1 MKRNIYL
8 ETIDMDAA
16 KKIMQTEFL
25 VSENQR
31 TEVISVFEALNRVTA
46 EPLFAHISNP
56 HYNAAAM
63 DGIAVDASCTYGAHE
78 RNALILKEG
87 KDFIYVDTGDYIE
100 PKYNAVVM
108 IEDVYP
114 EADGCI
120 SIIKSSHPWEHI
132 RVVGEDIAIG
142 DMILPS
148 HHRISPVDIGALL
161 SGGLNEIKVLK
172 KVQVGILP
180 TGTEIVNPG
189 TLLSPGKIIDSNSR
203 VFQNMVVDAGG
214 LAKRYEPVIDDR
226 DLLKAAILK
235 LVEENDVIVI
245 NAGSSAGSEDYT
257 VGLIRELGEVFVHG
271 VAIKPGKPTILGKI
285 QGKPVIGIP
294 GYPVSAFI
302 SLKEF
307 VLPLVEWV
315 EQKKPK
321 NEVDAVLSKRIVSAL
336 KHREYVRV
344 KLGRVGDQLIATPLN
359 RGAGVTMSLVKAD
372 GLLAIPKSVEG
383 IEAGETVR
391 IEQLH
396 STEQIN
402 RALVSIGSHDILMD
416 HLNDLM
422 AKQQDGFS
430 VSSAHVGSLGG
441 IMAIRRGETH
451 VAPTHLLD
459 EGTGTYNLS
468 FVRKYLKGEAVVLL
482 KGIKRWQGLYVE
494 KGNPLGISEMSDLIE
509 KDAIFANRQKGS
521 GTRTLLDYYLKK
533 EGLAGAD
540 IQGYQNELTT
550 HTSVA
555 LSVLSG
561 NSHVGMGIQSVA
573 DLMGLDFIPLALE
586 EYDFLIPKR
595 FLDEP
600 RVLYFI
606 QTLKSQAFRDKLEEL
621 GGYEIGEFYF
631 LDPEK
636 DGEANG

>member
-16 KKIMQTEFL
+16 KAVIQSEFLNNRGHQTE
-25 VSENQR
+25 R
-31 TEVISVFEALNRVTA
+31 ISVFDALSRTTA
-46 EPLFAHISNP
+46 QPVFAKISNP

-63 DGIAVDASCTYGAHE
+63 DGIALEASCTYGAHE
-78 RNALILKEG
+78 RNALILEEG

-100 PKYNAVVM
+100 SKYNAVVM

-114 EADGCI
+114 EDDGKI

-142 DMILPS
+142 DMILPT

-161 SGGLNEIKVLK
+161 SGGLTEIEVLR

-189 TLLSPGKIIDSNSR
+189 TPLSPGKIIDSNSR
-203 VFQNMVVDAGG
+203 VFENMVLEAGG

-226 DLLKAAILK
+226 DLLRQAILQ
-235 LVEENDVIVI
+235 LVSENDVVVI

-271 VAIKPGKPTILGKI
+271 IAIKPGKPTIMGKI
-285 QGKPVIGIP
+285 NGKPVVGIP

-302 SLKEF
+302 SFKEF
-307 VLPLVEWV
+307 VLPLVEQG
-315 EQKKPK
+315 EAEKKENHVK
-321 NEVDAVLSKRIVSAL
+321 ATLSKRIVSAL
-336 KHREYVRV
+336 KHKEYVRV
-344 KLGRVGDQLIATPLN
+344 KLGKVGDQLIATPLS

-372 GLLAIPKSVEG
+372 GLLAIPKAVEG
-383 IEAGETVR
+383 IEAGTKVTVER
-391 IEQLH
+391 LH
-396 STEQIN
+396 GMEQIN

-422 AKQQDGFS
+422 AKQKEGYS

-459 EGTGTYNLS
+459 EETGTYNVS
-468 FVRKYLKGEAVVLL
+468 FVNKYLKSEEIVLL
-482 KGIKRWQGLYVE
+482 KGIKRWQGLYVK
-494 KGNPLGISEMSDLIE
+494 KGNPLQIQSIQDLME
-509 KDAIFANRQKGS
+509 KDIIFANRQKGS
-521 GTRTLLDYYLKK
+521 GTRTLLDYFLKK
-533 EGLAGAD
+533 EDLSSGD

-550 HTSVA
+550 HTNVA

-561 NSHVGMGIQSVA
+561 NSHVGMGIQSVG

-586 EYDFLIPKR
+586 EYDFVIPRKY
-595 FLDEP
+595 LDEP
-600 RVLYFI
+600 RVAYFI
-606 QTLKSQAFRDKLEEL
+606 QCLKSEALKAKLEEL
-621 GGYEIGEFYF
+621 GGYVVEEFRFIDPKKAGEIHG
-631 LDPEK
+631 
-636 DGEANG
+636 

>member
-16 KKIMQTEFL
+16 KAVIQSEFL
-25 VSENQR
+25 NNRGNRSES
-31 TEVISVFEALNRVTA
+31 ISVFDALSRTTA
-46 EPLFAHISNP
+46 DPVFAKISNP

-63 DGIAVDASCTYGAHE
+63 DGIALDASCTYGAHE
-78 RNALILKEG
+78 RNALIIEEG

-100 PKYNAVVM
+100 SKYNAVVM

-114 EADGCI
+114 EEDGKI

-142 DMILPS
+142 DMILPT

-161 SGGLNEIKVLK
+161 CGGLTEIEVLK

-189 TLLSPGKIIDSNSR
+189 TPLSPGKIIDSNSR
-203 VFQNMVVDAGG
+203 VFENMVVEAGG
-214 LAKRYEPVIDDR
+214 LAKRYEPVIDDKE
-226 DLLKAAILK
+226 LLRQAILQ
-235 LVEENDVIVI
+235 LVSENDVVVI

-271 VAIKPGKPTILGKI
+271 IAIKPGKPTIMGKI
-285 QGKPVIGIP
+285 DGKPVVGIP

-302 SLKEF
+302 SFKEF
-307 VLPLVEWV
+307 VIPLIEQGEPEKKDNQVE
-315 EQKKPK
+315 
-321 NEVDAVLSKRIVSAL
+321 ATLSKRIVSAL
-336 KHREYVRV
+336 KHKEYVRV
-344 KLGRVGDQLIATPLN
+344 KLGKVGKQLIATPLS

-372 GLLAIPKSVEG
+372 GLLAIPKAVEG
-383 IEAGETVR
+383 IEAGTSVI
-391 IEQLH
+391 IERLH
-396 STEQIN
+396 SMEQIN

-422 AKQQDGFS
+422 AKQKEGYS

-451 VAPTHLLD
+451 IAPTHLLD
-459 EGTGTYNLS
+459 EKTGTYNLA
-468 FVRKYLKGEAVVLL
+468 FVRKYVNPNEVTLL

-494 KGNPLGISEMSDLIE
+494 KGNPKKLTGIRDLMNP
-509 KDAIFANRQKGS
+509 DLIFANRQKGS

-533 EGLAGAD
+533 EEITGAS
-540 IQGYQNELTT
+540 ISGYQNELTT
-550 HTSVA
+550 HTGVA

-573 DLMGLDFIPLALE
+573 DLMGLEFIPLALE
-586 EYDFLIPKR
+586 EYDFLIPKQ
-595 FLDEP
+595 FLEED
-600 RVLYFI
+600 RVRYFI
-606 QTLKSQAFRDKLEEL
+606 QCLKSPTFREKLEEL
-621 GGYEIGEFYF
+621 GGYEIGDFYF
-631 LDPEK
+631 VDPAKE
-636 DGEANG
+636 DVSHG